1 MKTVLVEELVKLPA
15 PERLEL
21 IGALW
26 DSLSE
31 EEVPLTKAQVAELD
45 RRLDDMD
52 MNPGDEMTWEEARQ
66 RIVSGRKT

>member
-1 MKTVLVEELVKLPA
+1 MKTVLVEEMVKLPA

-66 RIVSGRKT
+66 RIVSGRKN